1 MFLLRKKNLLNFF
14 LLLTTSWLFACSS
27 IQNYRELNKIAPQE
41 RLPYKASLKID
52 DDPRD
57 ITINVKHKGDGIE
70 QVRESVRYEATKYCL
85 VTFGSSD
92 VNWQKDGS
100 TGDWVFQETS
110 KGLLFRARCEPE

>member
-14 LLLTTSWLFACSS
+14 LLITTSWLFACSP
-27 IQNYRELNKIAPQE
+27 IQNYRELNKIVPQK
-41 RLPYKASLKID
+41 RLPYKASLKTN